1 MKIIQHGNPKHNKPD
16 RRFECNYCGCVFE
29 AGYDEYKYSGS
40 QYNVEYYECKCPE
53 CGNKAY
59 SE

>member
-1 MKIIQHGNPKHNKPD
+1 MKIIQHGSPKHNKPD

-29 AGYDEYKYSGS
+29 AGYDEYK
-40 QYNVEYYECKCPE
+40 CPE